1 MKPGS
6 KEIINTYVK
15 AIEKDL
21 NCSKALSSVFRKTLR
36 AQLYDFAEQCE
47 VHGEFITH
55 ERLSER
61 FGLPNEVADSFFSR
75 SDYGELLKKAKKKA
89 LCMLTISD
97 HIYTGE
103 ALCAEDRVFILYIQK
118 ASGKITVTGPI

>member
-6 KEIINTYVK
+6 KEVIDTYVK

-21 NCSKALSSVFRKTLR
+21 KCSKALSSIFRKTLR
-36 AQLYDFAEQCE
+36 AQLYDFAEQCA
-47 VHGEFITH
+47 VHGESITY

-75 SDYGELLKKAKKKA
+75 SDYGELLKKGKKKA
-89 LCMLTISD
+89 LIWK
-97 HIYTGE
+97 
-103 ALCAEDRVFILYIQK
+103 CAAFVGIVLLIVIVAVFILYIQK
-118 ASGKITVTGPI
+118 ASGKITIKGPI

>member
-6 KEIINTYVK
+6 KEVINTYVK

-21 NCSKALSSVFRKTLR
+21 NCSKALSSIFRKTFR
-36 AQLYDFAEQCE
+36 EQLYDFAEQCE
-47 VHGEFITH
+47 IHGESITF

-75 SDYGELLKKAKKKA
+75 SDYGELLKKGNKKA
-89 LCMLTISD
+89 LIWK
-97 HIYTGE
+97 
-103 ALCAEDRVFILYIQK
+103 CAAFVGIVLLIVIAVVFILYIQK
-118 ASGKITVTGPI
+118 ASGKITIKGPI

>member
-15 AIEKDL
+15 AIEIELK
-21 NCSKALSSVFRKTLR
+21 CSRALSSIFRKTFR
-36 AQLYDFAEQCE
+36 EQLYDFAEQCD
-47 VHGEFITH
+47 VHGETITF

-61 FGLPNEVADSFFSR
+61 FGLPDEVADSFFSR
-75 SDYGELLKKAKKKA
+75 SDYGELLKKGKKKA
-89 LCMLTISD
+89 LIWK
-97 HIYTGE
+97 
-103 ALCAEDRVFILYIQK
+103 CAAFVGIVLLIVIVAVFILYIQK